1 MHICL
6 PTPGNRD
13 LTVTTPS
20 EEPHSAWKLR
30 LGRQFDS
37 KAEQCPGMQRL
48 QSQGSQPV
56 RPPTATLKAF
66 GHNPAV
72 CAVIPQAQ
80 DGLRRQQT
88 QVERLST
95 PF

>member
-37 KAEQCPGMQRL
+37 RAEQRPGAQRL
-48 QSQGSQPV
+48 QSQGHSLSGLPQRLSKPLD
-56 RPPTATLKAF
+56 T
-66 GHNPAV
+66 
-72 CAVIPQAQ
+72 IPQC
-80 DGLRRQQT
+80 
-88 QVERLST
+88 V
-95 PF
+95 P